1 MKTRLNSQITRMA
14 AAVVLAVVLLALAT
28 VPAVTPTS
36 AFAAD
41 SVLQWSG
48 QGQNITCVNGFW
60 HWILTPGGNN
70 TLTSATLYVTYSDG
84 SQTVTPGST
93 QGQGGPLGAMHFNVT
108 HSALDGVT
116 PITAVSAHVEF
127 SYTGGGGNFILTISN
142 SNCVGT
148 TTTTQPTTTT
158 VSATTTV
165 PTTGTTTTTAPTTTT
180 TTAPTTTTTTAP
192 TTTTTTAPTTT
203 TTAPTTTTT
212 EAPTTT
218 TTEPVTTTQTTVEG
232 TTTVPTD
239 TTTTTEAAS
248 TTTTTTAEGTTTTAT
263 TVGGTSTTIPVPT
276 RIDAGGGGA
285 VGSGGSWADSMPRLL
300 FFLGALIAAGLAV
313 WFMPKRK
320 VN

>member
-180 TTAPTTTTTTAP
+180 TTAPTTTTT
-192 TTTTTTAPTTT
+192 
-203 TTAPTTTTT
+203 
-212 EAPTTT
+212 APTTT